1 MTRVERKTISIPN
14 RSLRILH
21 LKRIAR
27 TMVYKTWQFG
37 NHEIFRNSMRKESLP
52 FPTPYPKPDTI
63 SLISSWSR
71 RLVVSWF
78 PNSPRYFFKYQF
90 KDIKFKKTKQP
101 NAKDALH
108 LLALLNTSVL
118 KCSAGRKSMRGIVN
132 TEVWEVESEREK
144 GAILE
149 PVFLFV
155 SCYFSPF

>member
-1 MTRVERKTISIPN
+1 MAIWKPRD
-14 RSLRILH
+14 
-21 LKRIAR
+21 
-27 TMVYKTWQFG
+27 
-37 NHEIFRNSMRKESLP
+37 HEILRSGVRKENLP

-63 SLISSWSR
+63 SLMSR
-71 RLVVSWF
+71 DLVVLRL
-78 PNSPRYFFKYQF
+78 PNSPKIFFFKYQF

-118 KCSAGRKSMRGIVN
+118 KCSAGRKSMRGTVN

-155 SCYFSPF
+155 S